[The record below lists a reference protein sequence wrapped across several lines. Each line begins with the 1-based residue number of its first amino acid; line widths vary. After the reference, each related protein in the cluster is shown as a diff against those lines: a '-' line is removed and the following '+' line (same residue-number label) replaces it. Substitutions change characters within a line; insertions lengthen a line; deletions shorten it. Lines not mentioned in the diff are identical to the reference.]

1 MKLAQLSY
9 KKGSWSEAFPKEFDS
24 PSTLAF
30 VFFKSDFVQASM
42 WDELKSFLPQSI
54 ILGCSGAGEI
64 KKTELL
70 DDEVIVTLSKFENTK
85 LHYGSVDLSQEK
97 DSEIAGEELSTQFPK
112 EGIKALYVLSDGLHV
127 NGSGLIKGIRKVL
140 GDEIIISGGLA
151 GDGTN
156 FKETYVLV
164 NGKPSDYAI
173 SAVAFYGDY
182 IHIVSSAS
190 GGWRPFGPKREIT
203 KSKAN
208 VVYEFDHKPAL
219 DLYKEFL
226 GDQAK
231 KLPSSA
237 LMFPI
242 HLISGPENSHR
253 EVVRTIL
260 AVDET
265 NHSMT
270 FAGDVPVG
278 TSVQLMRSSQQN
290 LIDAALDVGKN
301 NASSLVSSPQ
311 TLSLIV
317 SCVGRRLVLGEN
329 TDAEIESV
337 YDQLPS
343 NTIQTGFYSYGEIAP
358 GNRGFSDLHNQTM
371 TVTLIQ
377 EKAKGPVIV

>member
-1 MKLAQLSY
+1 MELAQLSY
-9 KKGSWSEAFPKEFDS
+9 KNGSWSKAFPKEFDS

-30 VFFKSDFVQASM
+30 VFFKSSVVNDSI

-54 ILGCSGAGEI
+54 LLGCSGAGEI
-64 KKTELL
+64 KKAELM
-70 DDEVIVTLSKFENTK
+70 DDEVVVTLSKFENTK
-85 LHYGSVDLSQEK
+85 LHYGAVDLSLEK
-97 DSEIAGEELSTQFPK
+97 DSEKAGEELSNKFPK

-127 NGSGLIKGIRKVL
+127 NGTGLIKGIRKVL
-140 GDEIIISGGLA
+140 GDEIVISGGLA

-173 SAVAFYGDY
+173 TAVAFYGDN
-182 IHIVSSAS
+182 IHVVSSAN
-190 GGWRPFGPKREIT
+190 GGWRPFGPLRVIT
-203 KSKAN
+203 KSTAN
-208 VVYEFDHKPAL
+208 VVFEFDHKPAL

-231 KLPSSA
+231 NLPSSA

-242 HLISGPENSHR
+242 HLISGPENNHR

-290 LIDAALDVGKN
+290 LIDAALEVAKT
-301 NASSLVSSPQ
+301 NASSLVASPQ

-337 YDQLPS
+337 YEQLPPH
-343 NTIQTGFYSYGEIAP
+343 TIQTGFYSYGEIAP
-358 GNRGFSDLHNQTM
+358 GKCGFSDLHNQTM

-377 EKAKGPVIV
+377 EKGKRSLFV